1 VVGGQAFTEYPEGM
15 KRVEEAYRA
24 RLVLPARDIRMTAFG
39 NRVQESGAGIV
50 SLAGL
55 YADPLGAM
63 RRAAP
68 PVPAYEVD
76 VETPA

>member
-1 VVGGQAFTEYPEGM
+1 
-15 KRVEEAYRA
+15 
-24 RLVLPARDIRMTAFG
+24 MTAFG

-68 PVPAYEVD
+68 PVAVYEVD